1 MNKLWYKN
9 AIVYSLDIKT
19 YKDSNNDGIGDIR
32 GLKHRL
38 PYLSGLGVDCIW
50 LLPFYESPVKDN
62 GYDVTDY
69 YRIDQR
75 LGDFGEFAEF
85 VDTAEDY
92 GIRILV
98 DMVFNHTPY
107 QHFGI
112 RKLEKTKSKV

>member
-19 YKDSNNDGIGDIR
+19 YKGANNDGIGDIR
-32 GLKHRL
+32 GLKHPL

-69 YRIDQR
+69 HRID
-75 LGDFGEFAEF
+75 
-85 VDTAEDY
+85 
-92 GIRILV
+92 
-98 DMVFNHTPY
+98 
-107 QHFGI
+107 
-112 RKLEKTKSKV
+112 